1 LDGAAELRHGA
12 FPFSAAFHSHFV
24 VPLFLLLAMIL
35 PLFAAAFLVFAQ
47 AQTPSAPAAPSSAA
61 PAATA
66 AAPSSAATSTTT
78 PAAADP
84 AVTPP
89 QSFIQSLGG
98 LPILVFMTIIFYFV
112 ILRPQQK
119 RAREAK
125 ELVAAL
131 KSGDRVITSSGI
143 YGLIAN
149 VTDRTVMVK
158 IAEGVKVEMD
168 RSSIATVLN
177 RANDGKVEVLPAA
190 K

>member
-1 LDGAAELRHGA
+1 
-12 FPFSAAFHSHFV
+12 
-24 VPLFLLLAMIL
+24 MIL

-47 AQTPSAPAAPSSAA
+47 AQTPSAPAAASTAA
-61 PAATA
+61 PVATA
-66 AAPSSAATSTTT
+66 AAATTT
-78 PAAADP
+78 AAADP
-84 AVTPP
+84 AQTTPP
-89 QSFIQSLGG
+89 ASFIQSLGG
-98 LPILVFMTIIFYFV
+98 LPILVFMTIIFYFI

-125 ELVAAL
+125 ALVAAL
-131 KSGDRVITSSGI
+131 KSGDRVVTSSGI

-149 VTDRTVMVK
+149 ITDRTVMVK

-168 RSSIATVLN
+168 RSSITTVLN